1 MLICQEM
8 FLLLTKDNG
17 KKEDWVSNNEAA
29 LRATVL
35 ADLLLGGHVELGE
48 KKRVE
53 TTPQR
58 PEHPVLAWAWEE
70 LQQHKAARMKDLLE
84 ASWFT
89 PREIIA
95 LDFHANG
102 QLDVE
107 KAKWW
112 QISGDRYIMTDLE
125 LEKELRERLVAVLE
139 AQRPATV
146 NDVIILDILREVSG
160 AYTLLKNDAE
170 GMKRREMRA
179 RIQEI
184 KKEVEYDKTASSAV
198 KAVVEE
204 AAAVAAMV
212 ATSAAITTT

>member
-35 ADLLLGGHVELGE
+35 TDLLLGGHVELGE
-48 KKRVE
+48 KKKVE

-70 LQQHKAARMKDLLE
+70 LQQHKATSMQSLLE

-112 QISGDRYIMTDLE
+112 QISGDRYIMTDTALE
-125 LEKELRERLVAVLE
+125 DEVRERLAAVLDGT
-139 AQRPATV
+139 QNPSV
-146 NDVIILDILREVSG
+146 KDMIILDILREVKG
-160 AYTLLKNDAE
+160 AYPLLKEDAPE
-170 GMKRREMRA
+170 MKRREMRN
-179 RIQEI
+179 RI
-184 KKEVEYDKTASSAV
+184 KELKQQVDYDDAAASAV
-198 KAVVEE
+198 KTILQETTAIIT
-204 AAAVAAMV
+204 AVAASTA
-212 ATSAAITTT
+212 ATT

>member
-35 ADLLLGGHVELGE
+35 ADLLLGEHIELTG
-48 KKRVE
+48 KKVE
-53 TTPQR
+53 TTAKR
-58 PEHPVLAWAWEE
+58 PGHPVLAWAWEE
-70 LQQHKAARMKDLLE
+70 LQQHKVTSMKNLLE

-112 QISGDRYIMTDLE
+112 QLGGDRYIMTDLE

-139 AQRPATV
+139 AQRPAEV
-146 NDVIILDILREVSG
+146 NDIIILDILREVSG
-160 AYTLLKNDAE
+160 AYTLLKNDAD

-184 KKEVEYDKTASSAV
+184 KKEVEYDNAASSAV

-204 AAAVAAMV
+204 AAALAAVV
-212 ATSAAITTT
+212 ATSAAITTS

>member
-17 KKEDWVSNNEAA
+17 KKEDWVANNEAA

-35 ADLLLGGHVELGE
+35 ADLLLGEHIELSG
-48 KKRVE
+48 KKKVE
-53 TTPQR
+53 TTAQR
-58 PEHPVLAWAWEE
+58 PGHPVLAWAWEE
-70 LQQHKAARMKDLLE
+70 LQQHKVTSMKNLLE

-112 QISGDRYIMTDLE
+112 QLSGDRYIMTDLE

-139 AQRPATV
+139 AQRPAEV

-160 AYTLLKNDAE
+160 AYTLLKNDAD

-184 KKEVEYDKTASSAV
+184 KKEVEYDNAASSAV

-204 AAAVAAMV
+204 AAALAAVV

>member
-35 ADLLLGGHVELGE
+35 ADLLLGGHVELAE
-48 KKRVE
+48 KKKVV
-53 TTPQR
+53 TTTQR
-58 PEHPVLAWAWEE
+58 PKNPVLAWAWEE
-70 LQQHKAARMKDLLE
+70 LQQRKTASTKELLE

-102 QLDVE
+102 QLDIE

-112 QISGDRYIMTDLE
+112 QWGGDRYIMTDLE
-125 LEKELRERLVAVLE
+125 LENELRERLVAVLK
-139 AQRPATV
+139 AQRPAAI

-170 GMKRREMRA
+170 GMKRR
-179 RIQEI
+179 
-184 KKEVEYDKTASSAV
+184 
-198 KAVVEE
+198 
-204 AAAVAAMV
+204 
-212 ATSAAITTT
+212 

>member
-17 KKEDWVSNNEAA
+17 KKEALSNNETA
-29 LRATVL
+29 LRAGLFT
-35 ADLLLGGHVELGE
+35 DLLLQEAVYIAPKNKVHATD
-48 KKRVE
+48 KK
-53 TTPQR
+53 
-58 PEHPVLAWAWEE
+58 PEHPVLAWAWDSLHEHRTSSVKAL
-70 LQQHKAARMKDLLE
+70 LQAG
-84 ASWFT
+84 WFS
-89 PREIIA
+89 PREKIA
-95 LDFHANG
+95 QDFQDRG
-102 QLDVE
+102 QLEIED
-107 KAKWW
+107 AAWW
-112 QISGDRYIMTDLE
+112 QLGGDRYIMTDLE
-125 LEKELRERLVAVLE
+125 LEHQLRERLVAVLE
-139 AQRPATV
+139 AQRPAEV

-184 KKEVEYDKTASSAV
+184 KKEVTYDKTASSAV